1 MVATSRGR
9 RRTAPPRRLLAR
21 HLVGSGIEVGPGHH
35 PFELPMPGVEVRY
48 VDRWKPSE
56 SGELFPQFAA
66 ERSFTEP
73 DVIADFNSDRL
84 GPIGDASQDF
94 VIASH
99 VLEHLAEPIGFIA
112 EIHRVLRPGGI
123 ALILLPDR
131 HRTNDR
137 GRDPTALS
145 HLVSEYEAK
154 VDEVSEAH
162 VVEWLRHKG
171 KPVGDTRP
179 EQLQILD
186 YHRRR
191 SIHVHCW
198 DASEFLEVIRWGIEN
213 LAEEWEFVDG
223 SAPRDEF
230 PTGIEFSFVLRR
242 STTPMDPVT
251 RSRRF
256 ESAWTD
262 WNDARASAG
271 LTAREDWSIR
281 ALRKVRREL
290 HSRLSIKSR
299 TKPAS

>member
-1 MVATSRGR
+1 M
-9 RRTAPPRRLLAR
+9 
-21 HLVGSGIEVGPGHH
+21 GPGQH
-35 PFELPMPGVEVRY
+35 PFELPMPGVDVWY

-56 SGELFPQFAA
+56 SGELFPQLAA

-99 VLEHLAEPIGFIA
+99 VLEHLAEPIGFLA

-123 ALILLPDR
+123 ALVLLPDR

-137 GRDPTALS
+137 GRDATALS
-145 HLVSEYEAK
+145 HLVSEYEAR

-162 VVEWLRHKG
+162 VVEWLRHRG

-223 SAPRDEF
+223 SAPADEF

-271 LTAREDWSIR
+271 LTAR
-281 ALRKVRREL
+281 
-290 HSRLSIKSR
+290 
-299 TKPAS
+299 